1 MKLTE
6 EYIQRQT
13 KRAIEHQERIKIDLK
28 KYEEDSEKSERLAIC
43 TCKTCYYLKSGQIAG
58 DAISK
63 YTCRNCGNE
72 EHHPNTAV
80 PRYCQT
86 CAENNACCV
95 RCGSNI

>member
-13 KRAIEHQERIKIDLK
+13 KRAMEQKGRIETNLR
-28 KYEEDSEKSERLAIC
+28 KYEKDPEKSRRLAIC

-58 DAISK
+58 EAFTK
-63 YTCRNCGNE
+63 YTCGNCGNE

-80 PRYCQT
+80 PKYCRT
-86 CAENNACCV
+86 CAEIHACCV
-95 RCGSNI
+95 RCGSKV